1 MTHPSEQSDKSDPL
15 DEILPG
21 LDPAVRAVVP
31 TSPSKSQK
39 RACPICK
46 RPVDPAAEAFPFC
59 TPRCRTADLAKWATG
74 DYKFTRPIEERDLD
88 VE

>member
-1 MTHPSEQSDKSDPL
+1 MTDPI

-21 LDPAVRAVVP
+21 LSPVVP
-31 TSPSKSQK
+31 PAKS

-46 RPVDPAAEAFPFC
+46 RPVDPQSDAFPFC
-59 TPRCRTADLAKWATG
+59 TPRCRTVDLAKWATG

-88 VE
+88 NE

>member
-1 MTHPSEQSDKSDPL
+1 MTTQPDKPDPL

-21 LDPAVRAVVP
+21 LDPAIRASAP
-31 TSPSKSQK
+31 DSKTQK

-46 RPVDPAAEAFPFC
+46 RPVDPASEAFPFC

-74 DYKFTRPIEERDLD
+74 DYKFTRPIEDRDLD